1 LSEQAKLSGLKDPKD
16 IENFIMLNSDYS
28 NTKADNEALRY
39 VYSNNSGTYKAIS
52 KIYGSGEG
60 FGGKLRKLIAT
71 GVIPFAKIPTNLA
84 IEYAEI
90 MIPELSMAK
99 ASVYEG
105 MILNMNIK
113 ISNTKNPQTK
123 LKLESQKQDL
133 ARKRDEAIGRSLV
146 GLSLSYAGAW
156 IAQSGALSAGAQG
169 EDKKRKD
176 YIYRFERPYSL
187 NLSLLGRYRDGEKSD
202 LWQEGDA
209 IVDYRPLGVFGG
221 ILFTSQS
228 ERNEEQKDKRRE
240 ITNQT
245 VFSTLSDM
253 AWNSSISETA
263 QYLVDQS
270 FVKGLNQALGALDPR
285 QEGAGERF
293 ASGLMATLST
303 AVLPNSLAIFDK
315 ANRNYI
321 PEYDSPYEGVDKI
334 KYDFMTKVK
343 ERWPFD
349 DPNSIVAKVDAFG
362 RPIPQTPEGRNAWFY
377 NAFDVT
383 KYSRGLYDEKDVDWE
398 RLVYTAVKKGDV
410 MTAFPQSPSPVIKT
424 RVGNESYVL
433 SPEEYEKYAIA
444 KGEARR
450 TIVNQFIQN
459 ADLAQFL
466 DMNSELNQKTDGKNP
481 FGTVILGKILT
492 SLYAAADATLINVDR
507 GLIYES
513 RKKMAIE
520 RPEEFKALIEAEK
533 NNIYSNALDLL
544 YQNPEM
550 SQYLPKKSA
559 QDIFFSKKGKYS
571 ENRKYLYPEEK
582 VEPEKVE
589 PMSSDETQDIDWDEF
604 LKQK

>member
-1 LSEQAKLSGLKDPKD
+1 
-16 IENFIMLNSDYS
+16 
-28 NTKADNEALRY
+28 
-39 VYSNNSGTYKAIS
+39 
-52 KIYGSGEG
+52 
-60 FGGKLRKLIAT
+60 
-71 GVIPFAKIPTNLA
+71 
-84 IEYAEI
+84 
-90 MIPELSMAK
+90 
-99 ASVYEG
+99 
-105 MILNMNIK
+105 
-113 ISNTKNPQTK
+113 
-123 LKLESQKQDL
+123 
-133 ARKRDEAIGRSLV
+133 
-146 GLSLSYAGAW
+146 
-156 IAQSGALSAGAQG
+156 
-169 EDKKRKD
+169 
-176 YIYRFERPYSL
+176 
-187 NLSLLGRYRDGEKSD
+187 
-202 LWQEGDA
+202 
-209 IVDYRPLGVFGG
+209 LGVFGG

-285 QEGAGERF
+285 QEGAAERF
-293 ASGLMATLST
+293 ASGLMTTLST

-321 PEYDSPYEGVDKI
+321 PEYDSPYEDFDKI
-334 KYDFMTKVK
+334 VYDFMTKVK

-349 DPNSIVAKVDAFG
+349 DPNSIMAKVDAFG
-362 RPIPQTPEGRNAWFY
+362 RPIPQTPKGRNAWFY

-383 KYSRGLYDEKDVDWE
+383 KFSRGLYDEKDVDWE

-410 MTAFPQSPSPVIKT
+410 MTAFPQSPSPMLKT
-424 RVGNESYVL
+424 KVGNQSYRL
-433 SPEEYEKYAIA
+433 TPEEYEKYAIA

-550 SQYLPKKSA
+550 TQYLPKKSA
-559 QDIFFSKKGKYS
+559 QDIFFAKKGKYS

>member
-1 LSEQAKLSGLKDPKD
+1 
-16 IENFIMLNSDYS
+16 
-28 NTKADNEALRY
+28 
-39 VYSNNSGTYKAIS
+39 
-52 KIYGSGEG
+52 
-60 FGGKLRKLIAT
+60 
-71 GVIPFAKIPTNLA
+71 
-84 IEYAEI
+84 
-90 MIPELSMAK
+90 
-99 ASVYEG
+99 
-105 MILNMNIK
+105 
-113 ISNTKNPQTK
+113 
-123 LKLESQKQDL
+123 
-133 ARKRDEAIGRSLV
+133 
-146 GLSLSYAGAW
+146 
-156 IAQSGALSAGAQG
+156 
-169 EDKKRKD
+169 
-176 YIYRFERPYSL
+176 
-187 NLSLLGRYRDGEKSD
+187 LGRYRDGEKSD

-209 IVDYRPLGVFGG
+209 IIDYRFLGVFGG
-221 ILFTSQS
+221 ILFVSQS
-228 ERNEEQKDKRRE
+228 ERNEQQKDKRRE

-383 KYSRGLYDEKDVDWE
+383 KFSRGLYDEKDVDWE

-459 ADLAQFL
+459 ADLAQLL

-492 SLYAAADATLINVDR
+492 SLYAAADATMINVDR

-550 SQYLPKKSA
+550 TQYLPKKSA